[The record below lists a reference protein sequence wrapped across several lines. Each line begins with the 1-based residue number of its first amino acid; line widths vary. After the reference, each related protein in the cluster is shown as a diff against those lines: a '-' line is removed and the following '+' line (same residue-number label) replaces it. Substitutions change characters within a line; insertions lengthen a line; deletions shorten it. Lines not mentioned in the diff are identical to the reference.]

1 MLLDGGHPTS
11 RIGIANI
18 DDRSG
23 LMHHHAYSHHEQDRG
38 VYFHK
43 QDSHQRQA
51 DRSKLNEMEKRLLRP
66 TRQFNLRRPMTGPI
80 GDSGEQPDRDYDIH
94 EKGLKQHGR
103 RHGWPSNDPVEGPFP
118 AQLRPS
124 WSHDM
129 SGAKIAFLMLLA
141 SRDGQ
146 PVALVR
152 LMTDE
157 TDGHVD
163 ITLLTR
169 STRRLSPIV
178 HRLAPPLT
186 RAT

>member
-1 MLLDGGHPTS
+1 
-11 RIGIANI
+11 
-18 DDRSG
+18 
-23 LMHHHAYSHHEQDRG
+23 
-38 VYFHK
+38 
-43 QDSHQRQA
+43 
-51 DRSKLNEMEKRLLRP
+51 
-66 TRQFNLRRPMTGPI
+66 
-80 GDSGEQPDRDYDIH
+80 
-94 EKGLKQHGR
+94 
-103 RHGWPSNDPVEGPFP
+103 
-118 AQLRPS
+118 
-124 WSHDM
+124 M

-163 ITLLTR
+163 TALLTR